1 MHSFKEQE
9 VWSNFL
15 KGDQKEFE
23 QLYND
28 YYEALSSYALRFHQD
43 INFTEEAI
51 QDLFVKLWQNREHLS
66 KPKSVKHYL
75 FKSLRNIIYN
85 KLSVVRHEVYVG
97 SDCDIVPFEFNVQQE
112 NPDHNRLLV
121 KKLMS
126 ELTDRQKE
134 AVYLFY
140 QEDLSHQEVADIL
153 KIKVGG
159 TYKLLYRAVDKMRE
173 QMNNSN
179 VEINLVAPAK
189 A

>member
-1 MHSFKEQE
+1 VYSFKEHE

-15 KGDQKEFE
+15 KGDQKEFG
-23 QLYND
+23 QLYN
-28 YYEALSSYALRFHQD
+28 YYYQALTSYGQRFHHD
-43 INFTEEAI
+43 LNFTEEAI
-51 QDLFVKLWQNREHLS
+51 QDLFVKLWQSRENLS
-66 KPKSVKHYL
+66 MPKSVKHYL

-85 KLSVVRHEVYVG
+85 KLAVVRHEVYVG
-97 SDCDIVPFEFNVQQE
+97 SDSDIVPFEFNVQPE
-112 NPDHNRLLV
+112 HPDHSRLLI

-126 ELTDRQKE
+126 ELTERQKE

-140 QEDLSHQEVADIL
+140 QEDLSYQEVADIL

-173 QMNNSN
+173 QMNNTN
-179 VEINLVAPAK
+179 VEINIISTAK